1 MQTTLAKITYKL
13 IKSVKKMYVI
23 TDLEFKKM
31 TSGGGVFENFKC
43 HNPNCTANCR
53 KGWFY

>member
-1 MQTTLAKITYKL
+1 LY
-13 IKSVKKMYVI
+13 
-23 TDLEFKKM
+23 DFW
-31 TSGGGVFENFKC
+31 GGVFENLKC